1 MLDYNYLTISYMF
14 GRPGREEIYRFEVP
28 KSELIRFAGKLPE
41 DFVIKKCLEYYE
53 NETEETKKEME
64 YSYEVFGANDIYMLA
79 AEDYSLLVEYFVE
92 HVENDED
99 VYDKVYEYFKPYA
112 VDEMN
117 TKIHHGEY

>member
-14 GRPGREEIYRFEVP
+14 GRPWREEIYRFEVP

-92 HVENDED
+92 RIENDED